1 MVAVGHGAVQHHA
14 FGGEFIDVRR
24 LTYLVSITTERVGPK
39 IVGDEEENVPDLGLG
54 LSGAQANEASNDN
67 KAGDHESESDGPW
80 ADCQGNPIDATS

>member
-1 MVAVGHGAVQHHA
+1 MVLYSRTYQPRDP
-14 FGGEFIDVRR
+14 GG
-24 LTYLVSITTERVGPK
+24 G
-39 IVGDEEENVPDLGLG
+39 VGDEEENVPDLGLG